1 MPIPH
6 ILFQNIKEEGIL
18 PNPFY
23 DASITLTP
31 TKDIIKLQTNILNKD
46 VKIQHKI
53 LAKSNPIHL
62 KK

>member
-46 VKIQHKI
+46 VKILHKI
-53 LAKSNPIHL
+53 LAKSNPIH
-62 KK
+62 